1 MFKPSRYLAF
11 TISLLILSAS
21 LSRSAHA
28 QAPTA
33 PDSTLYTTYQ
43 IFGSSIDAT
52 VCGSTQQ
59 SEGCYG
65 GGQLGPFGII
75 GSLLESQPIIN
86 GNVVTRGIYVVDIGA
101 GSGSSVA
108 LYVYKKTDTISAS
121 YDQVSITLQK
131 TIALPLTGGAGAV
144 SSMAANASFLFIGT
158 NLSNSAI
165 EVSKSNYSTQQAG
178 AFDAGVT
185 SITADSYGYVT
196 ITQGNG
202 FAVYGPN
209 GSIQEDGGGSP
220 FMLNTINAVGTSTL
234 P

>member
-1 MFKPSRYLAF
+1 MMSLRPATLAA
-11 TISLLILSAS
+11 ILFAIAS
-21 LSRSAHA
+21 LPLFA
-28 QAPTA
+28 QSPAA
-33 PDSTLYTTYQ
+33 PDATLYTTYQ
-43 IFGSSIDAT
+43 IFGSNVNFT

-65 GGQLGPFGII
+65 GGQLGPFGIL
-75 GSLLESQPIIN
+75 GSLLESQPIIK

-101 GSGSSVA
+101 GGGSGVA
-108 LYVYKKTDTISAS
+108 LYVYKKTDTVSAS
-121 YDQVSITLQK
+121 YDQVAVTLLK
-131 TIALPLTGGAGAV
+131 TISLPLTGGAGAV
-144 SSMAANASFLFIGT
+144 SSMAANQHYLFIGT
-158 NLSNSAI
+158 NLSNSAV
-165 EVSKSNYSTQQAG
+165 EVSKSDYSMQQAG

-196 ITQGNG
+196 ITQGSG